1 MSMTMTINMNIIFLM
16 IYFFQIIADLVFNE
30 TTKKCISN
38 NPLYKDKIKIILIIV
53 LHHLYSTF
61 LIYGWILSSK
71 WMLLLYI
78 IINIITFISWYF
90 NNGLCRITVLQN
102 QLCNWKITKS
112 FNNICSFIHNNI
124 IVKLFNGNET
134 DYTYLYIYEIITSY
148 IAIYKILY

>member
-1 MSMTMTINMNIIFLM
+1 MTINMNIIFLI
-16 IYFFQIIADLVFNE
+16 IYFFQIIADLFF
-30 TTKKCISN
+30 TKQTKKCISD

-53 LHHLYSTF
+53 LHHLYSSF

-90 NNGLCRITVLQN
+90 NNGLCGITVLQN

-112 FNNICSFIHNNI
+112 FNNICSIIHNNI
-124 IVKLFNGNET
+124 IVKIFNGNET
-134 DYTYLYIYEIITSY
+134 DYTYLYIYSIITSY